1 MCAAVT
7 EAFTAL
13 RKSGITGLP
22 RNLAILHSSA
32 LRPVAVRYWAKTM
45 RSQAGE
51 LCFAAHARHAQA
63 EMRGLGDHVTARL
76 ASTPATSHLYQ
87 LLKDSS
93 APAGPNV

>member
-32 LRPVAVRYWAKTM
+32 LRPVAVRYRAKTM

-63 EMRGLGDHVTARL
+63 EMRGLGDQVTASL
-76 ASTPATSHLYQ
+76 ASMPATSHLYQ
-87 LLKDSS
+87 LLKGSG
-93 APAGPNV
+93 AP